1 MTPCLARRA
10 QVTPDALGR
19 EAVLAAEAVRNT
31 VRFMRT
37 VQHEAIRSSLA
48 KADASPVTVADFVVQ
63 ALVVSRLARDFP
75 GDPIVAEEDATP
87 LRSETADALRRHVVD
102 LVSHM
107 RPGSDAEQVL
117 GWIDRGRGSCGHRFW
132 TLDPIDGTKGLL
144 RGGQYAIA
152 LALVIDGMVQIGIL
166 GCPRLSLRTVQD
178 AEGGLAIA
186 VRDKGAWWAPLSG
199 GVLTQLAVSAEA
211 CPTRARALRSYE
223 SRHGDVAEFNR
234 VLRGLGS
241 AAPPILMDGQAKH
254 VLLAAGSA
262 EVLLR
267 IPVDHDYREA
277 TWDQAAGSLLVR
289 EAGGRVTD
297 LEGQPLDFT
306 TGRRLLRNRGV
317 LASNG
322 LLHDAVLRVVR
333 QRSVG

>member
-1 MTPCLARRA
+1 MIPRPARRA
-10 QVTPDALGR
+10 QVDAEALGR

-31 VRFMRT
+31 VQFLWT
-37 VQHEAIRSSLA
+37 VQHDAIRSSLT
-48 KADASPVTVADFVVQ
+48 KTDASPVTVADFVVQ
-63 ALVVSRLARDFP
+63 ALVVARLARDFP

-87 LRSETADALRRHVVD
+87 LRPETADVLRRQVVD
-102 LVSHM
+102 LVGQHL
-107 RPGSDAEQVL
+107 PGSDTESVL
-117 GWIDRGRGSCGHRFW
+117 AWIDRGASSCGHRFW
-132 TLDPIDGTKGLL
+132 TLDPIDGTRGLL

-152 LALVIDGMVQIGIL
+152 LALMIDGMVQIGIL
-166 GCPRLSLRTVQD
+166 GCPRLSLRQD
-178 AEGGLAIA
+178 VEGSLAIA

-199 GVLTQLAVSAEA
+199 GSLTQLAVSAETR
-211 CPTRARALRSYE
+211 PTHARALHSYE
-223 SRHGDVAEFNR
+223 SRHGDVTEFNR
-234 VLRGLGS
+234 VLRGLRTVE
-241 AAPPILMDGQAKH
+241 PPVLMDGQAKH

-277 TWDQAAGSLLVR
+277 MWDQAAGSLLVQ

-297 LEGQPLDFT
+297 LEGKPLDFT

-322 LLHDAVLRVVR
+322 FLHDAVLRVVR
-333 QRSVG
+333 QRIVG